1 MQPDES
7 ARDRA
12 GAERAAYEEL
22 QYYTLSH
29 GDPAFVHQY
38 VVDAWAAQHAD
49 ERTKPIAIT
58 FALIGLYLHL
68 VRGFNGRQVQ
78 KAHMA
83 LARRKHPWPIFVM
96 PADRGAMSARDVMAA
111 PAGAERD
118 RAIDDWCTA
127 VWDAYRDNRET
138 VVQLLE
144 KHGIR

>member
-29 GDPAFVHQY
+29 GDPAFIHQY

-49 ERTKPIAIT
+49 GRTKPIAIA

-68 VRGFNGRQVQ
+68 ERGFNGRQVQ

-83 LARRKHPWPIFVM
+83 LARASTVARPSCM
-96 PADRGAMSARDVMAA
+96 PADRGAMSAREVMAA

-118 RAIDDWCTA
+118 RAIDAWCTA

-138 VVQLLE
+138 VVHLLE